1 MDPHGD
7 LVALP
12 RRSQFTV
19 RRWLSSHAGAV
30 MRLAADLVTPGLQ
43 AQWIQRAQEHATGL
57 DLAAGL
63 GGGRYAPAS
72 GGEG

>member
-1 MDPHGD
+1 MT
-7 LVALP
+7 LP
-12 RRSQFTV
+12 RRAQFVV

-30 MRLAADLVTPGLQ
+30 MRLAADLVTPALTE
-43 AQWIQRAQEHATGL
+43 QWLTLAREHEQGRG
-57 DLAAGL
+57 LAADL